1 MNTRYSHIQRPT
13 MSLIDQ
19 IYDSEARDE
28 LAILDL
34 SNTDVLTDDFEQD
47 RHITYHLKAPT
58 YKWLADRLCF
68 APGTE
73 QCKADYEQKILSLL
87 LSIDQNML
95 ITLQYI
101 FFVTKEDDIYDVCQK
116 VEADSSE
123 FPETIDFD
131 ENDQLG
137 CFWSQY
143 SSIIINLT
151 AIEKAVQEIADENE
165 YQKEFEIGLLTTLT
179 HEIRHLGLS
188 NMFLYIGDYPPEEA
202 EEEAVE
208 RWGLTAYENWKAN
221 YKGDK

>member
-1 MNTRYSHIQRPT
+1 MNTRYSHINRPT
-13 MSLIDQ
+13 TSLIDQ
-19 IYDSEARDE
+19 IYDSEAREE

-34 SNTDVLTDDFEQD
+34 SNTDVITDDFEQD

-68 APGTE
+68 ISGTE
-73 QCKADYEQKILSLL
+73 KYKAEYEQKILSLL
-87 LSIDQNML
+87 MSIDPNML

-101 FFVTKEDDIYDVCQK
+101 FFVTKEDDVYDVCQK
-116 VEADSSE
+116 VEADPSE

-137 CFWSQY
+137 CFWYQY
-143 SSIIINLT
+143 R
-151 AIEKAVQEIADENE
+151 
-165 YQKEFEIGLLTTLT
+165 EFEIGLMTTLT